1 MTAVT
6 TATEV
11 QAVATV
17 ESLLNPIDQL
27 FVLDR
32 QQKSLAAQ
40 VKTLKDGI
48 ANSYELSEK
57 DANGKL
63 IPHRGEKYGVKLTI
77 ENRIG
82 SLDTEAIL
90 NALRSTEQFKD
101 LTEENFNKKF
111 RGESSA
117 IIKVS
122 PCA

>member
-1 MTAVT
+1 MTVVT
-6 TATEV
+6 VATEV

-32 QQKSLAAQ
+32 QQKALASQ

-101 LTEENFNKKF
+101 LTEEDFNKKF

-122 PCA
+122 PTA

>member
-6 TATEV
+6 VATEV

-32 QQKSLAAQ
+32 QQKALASQ

-101 LTEENFNKKF
+101 LTEEDFNKKF

-122 PCA
+122 PTA

>member
-6 TATEV
+6 VATEV

-27 FVLDR
+27 FVLDS
-32 QQKSLAAQ
+32 QQKSLTAQ

-117 IIKVS
+117 VIKVA
-122 PCA
+122 PTA